1 MKLKGNVVF
10 NGILL
15 MLFTAAFIISVKWP
29 AKARMYPMIITA
41 GGICFSAFLVF
52 MGITGRDAVQDQ
64 KKMLRAKALK
74 EDGDVEKPKVT
85 VQSELKMIFWLAL
98 FIAIILIFGFWVA
111 ILLYIP
117 LFMRLYGKESW
128 GMVGIFTAAIW
139 FTIFIAFHVVMQVS
153 LFGGVFN
160 IGWD

>member
-1 MKLKGNVVF
+1 MKLKGNVIF

-15 MLFTAAFIISVKWP
+15 ILFAAAFVISIKWP
-29 AKARMYPMIITA
+29 AKARMYPMIIAAA
-41 GGICFSAFLVF
+41 GIGFSGFLVL
-52 MGITGRDAVQDQ
+52 MGITGKDAAQD
-64 KKMLRAKALK
+64 KKTASPKKAAKEK
-74 EDGDVEKPKVT
+74 GGTEKPKVT

-139 FTIFIAFHVVMQVS
+139 LTIFVIFHVGMEVS
-153 LFGGVFN
+153 LFSGVFN

>member
-15 MLFTAAFIISVKWP
+15 ILFAAAFVISLNWP

-41 GGICFSAFLVF
+41 AGICFAGFLVIV
-52 MGITGRDAVQDQ
+52 GITGKDAVGNG
-64 KKMLRAKALK
+64 KKASPKKAAKEK
-74 EDGDVEKPKVT
+74 GDAEKPKVT

-98 FIAIILIFGFWVA
+98 FIAIILIFGFWLA
-111 ILLYIP
+111 IGIYIP
-117 LFMRLYGKESW
+117 LFMRLYGKENW
-128 GMVGIFTAAIW
+128 KVVGIFTAAIW
-139 FTIFIAFHVVMQVS
+139 FTIFITFHVGMEVS
-153 LFGGVFN
+153 LFNGVFN